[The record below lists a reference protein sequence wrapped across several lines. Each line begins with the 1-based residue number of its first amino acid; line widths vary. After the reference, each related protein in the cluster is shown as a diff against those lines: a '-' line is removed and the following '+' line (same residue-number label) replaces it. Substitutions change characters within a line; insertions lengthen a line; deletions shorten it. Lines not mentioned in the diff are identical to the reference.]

1 MEEKKNITL
10 IDEVT
15 NPKTPR
21 SNVKDI
27 PLQKPRPLR
36 LSRKTSDGAST
47 GYNNIYDF
55 ENQSPEY
62 PLSWENDIS
71 WIYDIKYLVF
81 SGGGV
86 KGFSYTGV
94 ITSLD
99 TLFLKKR
106 KNLYQQLEGL
116 SGSSIGA
123 MFALYVTLGV
133 RGRQLIKEVMQTNI
147 MELEK
152 HMTIENLMDM
162 YGLCLPVYFKQ
173 VVYDILERYMGKGD
187 ITFQELYDM
196 TQKHYICC
204 VTNITTNQSEYHSY
218 KTTPNYR
225 VFESVA
231 ASMCIPLLFAP
242 CIINGECY
250 VDGGM
255 NDNCPFRVF
264 PIQESLIF
272 YLDGWKRTS
281 DMSSFQQYIVSLAH
295 NLWQTLDRTN
305 FKLLKGKD
313 RHRLFKINI
322 EGLSSI
328 DFHITPEQKKWLISK
343 GCSEIERLTNP
354 ISHVIEVMK
363 LLFKSLCYL
372 VLEKKMSNK

>member
-1 MEEKKNITL
+1 MEEKKNITP
-10 IDEVT
+10 IDEVSI
-15 NPKTPR
+15 PKSPQTY
-21 SNVKDI
+21 VKDT
-27 PLQKPRPLR
+27 PVQNQRPLR
-36 LSRKTSDGAST
+36 LSRKTSDGTTT

-55 ENQSPEY
+55 ENQSSEP
-62 PLSWENDIS
+62 PLTWENDIS
-71 WIYDIKYLVF
+71 WIYDVKYLVF

-86 KGFSYTGV
+86 KGYAYAGI

-106 KNLYQQLEGL
+106 KNLYQQLEGV
-116 SGSSIGA
+116 SGSSIGS

-133 RGRQLIKEVMQTNI
+133 RGRQLIKEVIQTNL
-147 MELEK
+147 MELNK

-162 YGLCLPVYFKQ
+162 YGLCLPGYLKQ
-173 VVYDILERYMGKGD
+173 VVYDLLERYMGKGD

-204 VTNITTNQSEYHSY
+204 VTNTTTNQAEYHSY

-264 PIQESLIF
+264 PVHESLIF

-313 RHRLFKINI
+313 LHRLVKITI
-322 EGLSSI
+322 EGLSSM
-328 DFHITPEQKKWLISK
+328 DFHITSDQKKWLISK
-343 GCSEIERLTNP
+343 GCCEIEKLTNP

-363 LLFKSLCYL
+363 LLIKSLCYL
-372 VLEKKMSNK
+372 VLEKKLNNK